1 MKKIIP
7 FFMTTF
13 VFVGTGGADQGV
25 KGGFVGPNMLEQK
38 ITTVQDVSKLRDDTT
53 VFMQGKIVNSLGHE
67 RYTFMDETGKITV
80 EIDDEDWNGVTV
92 TPETLVQIYGEVDK
106 GVFKKTKIDVDL
118 INLM

>member
-1 MKKIIP
+1 MKRTLL
-7 FFMTTF
+7 FFVTAF
-13 VFVGTGGADQGV
+13 ALVGPGIADQNV
-25 KGGFVGPNMLEQK
+25 KGGFVGPNVAEQK
-38 ITTVQDVSKLRDDTT
+38 ITTVKDVSKLRDDTT

-106 GVFKKTKIDVDL
+106 GIFKKTKIDVDS
-118 INLM
+118 INIM